1 MLHVLNPEDLVTKAV
16 GTYLSEK
23 RVLESQLSTGSMDT
37 EDPTPPPPATS
48 VEALTSPMDAPLSA
62 EPSQEATNE
71 ESCPRLGSE
80 INLSE
85 DLVSKVSMLLIQ

>member
-23 RVLESQLSTGSMDT
+23 RVLESQLSTGSVDT

-48 VEALTSPMDAPLSA
+48 VEAVTPPMDAPLS
-62 EPSQEATNE
+62 E